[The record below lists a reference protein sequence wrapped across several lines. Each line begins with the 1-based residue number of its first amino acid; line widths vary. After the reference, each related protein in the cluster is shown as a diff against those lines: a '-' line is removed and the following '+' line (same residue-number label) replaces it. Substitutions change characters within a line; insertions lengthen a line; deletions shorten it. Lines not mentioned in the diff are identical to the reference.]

1 MPGTFASGRVARVSS
16 SRLVKMTVNGVV
28 TLSTSDIDLGDAETV
43 VPVISNNHSGED
55 LVTGYNAAY
64 ITDAIANSAKVT
76 LSMGRCL
83 DPLRV
88 DLPDGRIAVVMP
100 VRV

>member
-1 MPGTFASGRVARVSS
+1 M
-16 SRLVKMTVNGVV
+16 LVYPPRYDCSIMHW
-28 TLSTSDIDLGDAETV
+28 LC
-43 VPVISNNHSGED
+43 ISP
-55 LVTGYNAAY
+55 LGYNAAY
-64 ITDAIANSAKVT
+64 ITDAIADTKAIT

-88 DLPDGRIAVVMP
+88 DSDSGRIAVVMP